1 MHEHTSSRHKAVL
14 YKWKP
19 GELDNPYGYGF
30 AKLSF
35 NNESIYVP
43 GSTLRRDIG
52 FNNIQEGMTLT
63 ILQIDPPP
71 PDKPSRVASSVQ
83 VKAVD

>member
-1 MHEHTSSRHKAVL
+1 ML
-14 YKWKP
+14 YRWKP
-19 GELDNPYGYGF
+19 GELSNPCGYGF
-30 AKLSF
+30 ARLPSNDDSSKG
-35 NNESIYVP
+35 ESLYVP

-52 FNNIQEGMTLT
+52 FKNIQEGMTLT